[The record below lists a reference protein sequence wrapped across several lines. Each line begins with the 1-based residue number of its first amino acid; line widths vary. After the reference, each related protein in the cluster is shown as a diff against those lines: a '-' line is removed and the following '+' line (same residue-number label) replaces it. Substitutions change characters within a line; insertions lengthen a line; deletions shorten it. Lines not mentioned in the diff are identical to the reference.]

1 MKNESMAGG
10 TAATQ
15 GTTQQENLQVRLVSG
30 LFSGEMLTNQEDLE
44 SQVKKIQEDRPH
56 LPDPCVLSVSQHLG
70 LELITVYKY

>member
-1 MKNESMAGG
+1 MKNENVAGG

-30 LFSGEMLTNQEDLE
+30 LFSGEVQEDLE

-56 LPDPCVLSVSQHLG
+56 LPDPCVLNVSQHLG